1 MSKESIVQRI
11 ISDAEAEAEK
21 IVSEAERRA
30 EEIVAAAKER
40 ARRNSDGTRL
50 EAEKRAKAIA
60 DGKAATARLDCAKL
74 ELAAK
79 RKVLDEVYSRALD
92 GLINLGE
99 KDSLCIAERV
109 LKEYADDGDEILFD
123 VSYKHTAAVAKLPII
138 SEKSLK
144 IAKSKGKL
152 GGGFILKG
160 KSCDKDVSY
169 GAMLAADREERVA
182 EIAAQLFSKG

>member
-21 IVSEAERRA
+21 IVSDAERRA

-79 RKVLDEVYSRALD
+79 RKVLDEVYSRALN

-123 VSYKHTAAVAKLPII
+123 VSYKQAAVAKLPII

-182 EIAAQLFSKG
+182 DIAAQLFSKG

>member
-21 IVSEAERRA
+21 IVSDAERRA

-79 RKVLDEVYSRALD
+79 RKVLDAVYSRALD

-109 LKEYADDGDEILFD
+109 LNEYADDGDEILFD
-123 VSYKHTAAVAKLPII
+123 VSYKHTAAEAKLPII

-144 IAKSKGKL
+144 IAKSKGML